1 MNKLEADNIFTEE
14 LYRLSGKVLVLIP
27 SPWQSLS
34 SDNEVLLRKILG
46 SVRLSLDGVQ
56 VLTLATASLNSL
68 TVYNPTHILSFGTQ
82 LDPECKPFT
91 VEVKDK
97 IHIVQSEALHSLDDS
112 KKKSLWI
119 ALKQAFGL

>member
-1 MNKLEADNIFTEE
+1 MNKLEADTIFTEE
-14 LYRLSGKVLVLIP
+14 LYRLPGKVLVLIP
-27 SPWQSLS
+27 SPWQSLPP
-34 SDNEVLLRKILG
+34 DNEVLLRKILG
-46 SVRLSLDGVQ
+46 SVKLSLDGVQ
-56 VLTLATASLNSL
+56 VLTLAAASLNSL

-82 LDPECKPFT
+82 LDTEYKPFT
-91 VEVKDK
+91 LEVKDK